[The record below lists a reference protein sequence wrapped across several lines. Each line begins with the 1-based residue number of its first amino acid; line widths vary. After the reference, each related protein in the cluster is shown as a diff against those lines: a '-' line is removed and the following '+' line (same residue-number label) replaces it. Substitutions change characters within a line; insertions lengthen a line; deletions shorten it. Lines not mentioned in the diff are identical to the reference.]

1 MTASAP
7 FSKFKPGDRDDFD
20 AGLAHPLDGVRVALV
35 RIDLAHGKAALITLS
50 ANKWQAERHGR

>member
-1 MTASAP
+1 
-7 FSKFKPGDRDDFD
+7 
-20 AGLAHPLDGVRVALV
+20 VRVALV